1 MQIKKLFMQFVTR
14 IMKLQLEQR
23 KMFAASCC
31 NTGIVVLANFVFVN
45 PTIISTVLGITID
58 FALLY
63 LAIVVVS
70 KTEEE

>member
-1 MQIKKLFMQFVTR
+1 MQIKKFFRQFVTR

-23 KMFAASCC
+23 KMFAASRC

-58 FALLY
+58 FALYALFLSL
-63 LAIVVVS
+63 LA
-70 KTEEE
+70 